1 MKNAETDPVALHF
14 QSCLAVRQRPDGN
27 AVPAIAKGDCTIML
41 QLIRMKLDDFDTPI
55 DPANPGRF
63 RGTTV
68 LQSDM
73 EAVLGAVPKLHYTK
87 WGASHV
93 RGALRDDAKRG
104 NKRHLIRMIELLNA
118 YESTPDVLRKVYQ
131 SCIRLHHQYW
141 ESFSLKVTVQEID
154 PFQKRLFSLL
164 SLPSLG
170 RVQQGLVY
178 SALRRRY
185 GAQRRIAT
193 KKTFAAD
200 EQSSVSG
207 DPQRG
212 DVQVWSDADE
222 LAIALE
228 VKDAVIDSV
237 VWQRVEATHGRHDYA
252 LFVLGTSFRPKQLQQ
267 EISSLEATYA
277 LHLADFLMTLVFT
290 ISADEG
296 VPPEQVLTDILDL
309 YNREF
314 CEQIEKDA
322 SIKITLEE
330 T

>member
-1 MKNAETDPVALHF
+1 L
-14 QSCLAVRQRPDGN
+14 
-27 AVPAIAKGDCTIML
+27 
-41 QLIRMKLDDFDTPI
+41 
-55 DPANPGRF
+55 
-63 RGTTV
+63 
-68 LQSDM
+68 
-73 EAVLGAVPKLHYTK
+73 
-87 WGASHV
+87 
-93 RGALRDDAKRG
+93 
-104 NKRHLIRMIELLNA
+104 
-118 YESTPDVLRKVYQ
+118 YQ
-131 SCIRLHHQYW
+131 A
-141 ESFSLKVTVQEID
+141 VQETD

-185 GAQRRIAT
+185 GTRRRITT

-207 DPQRG
+207 GPQRG
-212 DVQVWSDADE
+212 DVQVWSEAGE

-252 LFVLGTSFRPKQLQQ
+252 LFVLGTSFRPQELQQ
-267 EISSLEATYA
+267 QISSLEATYA
-277 LHLADFLMTLVFT
+277 LHLTDYLMTLVFT

-296 VPPEQVLTDILDL
+296 ITPEQVLTDILDL

-314 CEQIEKDA
+314 CERIEKDA
-322 SIKITLEE
+322 SIKIALEDS
-330 T
+330 